1 MARKNIDGRFILS
14 AGEIGAYTVCPE
26 AWRLKALERAKSIH
40 AESVVAGNKL
50 HAEWAK
56 KFDDA
61 SYLSHRIRFVI
72 ALLVTATVA
81 YLLTNPVGGL

>member
-26 AWRLKALERAKSIH
+26 AWRLKTLEKAKSIH

-50 HAEWAK
+50 HAEWAQ

-72 ALLVTATVA
+72 SLLITASIV
-81 YLLTNPVGGL
+81 YLLTNPTGGL